1 MSTKKEKEKPL
12 HSLLAGASAGSVE
25 ALVTYPSDFVK
36 TRSQFGGAA
45 KEGPID
51 VIKNTL
57 RTKGFFGLYSGATA
71 LIIGN
76 GVKSAVRF
84 TTYDHIKHLLED
96 ENGKLT
102 PGRNVLAGLGAGTC
116 EAIIAVTPSETIK
129 TKMVQDAKRPDP
141 QYRGLVHG
149 VGQIIKNEGISG
161 VYRGLF
167 PVIMKQGTNSAVR
180 FTSYQT
186 LKQFIQGDHPDK
198 RLSGTTTFAIGGVAG
213 LITTYASQPFDTIKT
228 RMQSLEA
235 KTAYRNTFHCAYR
248 ILTEDGVLRFW
259 AGTTPR
265 LVRLILAGGIQ
276 FSTYEAV
283 MKLLKPKDADDK

>member
-1 MSTKKEKEKPL
+1 MSNKKEKPI
-12 HSLLAGASAGSVE
+12 HSLVAGASAGAVE

-36 TRSQFGGAA
+36 TRSQFGGTT
-45 KEGPID
+45 EGPIA

-57 RTKGFFGLYSGATA
+57 RTKGFFGLYSGASA

-76 GVKSAVRF
+76 GAKSAVRF
-84 TTYDHIKHLLED
+84 TTYDHIKHLLAD
-96 ENGKLT
+96 DQGKLT
-102 PGRNVLAGLGAGTC
+102 PARNVLAGLGAGTC

-129 TKMVQDAKRPDP
+129 TKMVQDARRPDP
-141 QYRGLVHG
+141 QYKGLIHG
-149 VGQIIKNEGISG
+149 TGQIIKNEGLRG

-186 LKQFIQGDHPDK
+186 LKQFIQGDQPDK
-198 RLSGTTTFAIGGVAG
+198 RLSSAVTFGIGAIAG
-213 LITTYASQPFDTIKT
+213 LITTYASMPFDVIKT

-235 KTAYRNTFHCAYR
+235 RTNYRNSFHCAYR
-248 ILTEDGVLRFW
+248 IFTEEGIFRFW

-265 LVRLILAGGIQ
+265 LVRLVLAGGIQ
-276 FSTYEAV
+276 FSTYEFV
-283 MKLLKPKDADDK
+283 MKLFRTGIV

>member
-1 MSTKKEKEKPL
+1 MSKQKENPF
-12 HSLLAGASAGSVE
+12 HSLIAGASAGSVE

-36 TRSQFGGAA
+36 TRSQFSGAA
-45 KEGPID
+45 EGPIA
-51 VIKNTL
+51 VIQNTL

-76 GVKSAVRF
+76 GAKSAVRF
-84 TTYDHIKHLLED
+84 TTYDHIKHLLAD

-129 TKMVQDAKRPDP
+129 TKMVQDARRPDP
-141 QYRGLVHG
+141 QYKGLLDGIGKIV
-149 VGQIIKNEGISG
+149 KAEGIQG

-180 FTSYQT
+180 FTSYQS
-186 LKQFIQGDHPDK
+186 LKQLVQGNQPDK
-198 RLSGTTTFAIGGVAG
+198 RLSGTVTFGLGAVAG
-213 LITTYASQPFDTIKT
+213 LITTYASMPFDVIKT
-228 RMQSLEA
+228 RMQI
-235 KTAYRNTFHCAYR
+235 F
-248 ILTEDGVLRFW
+248 TEDGVLRFW

-265 LVRLILAGGIQ
+265 LVRLVLAGGIQ
-276 FSTYEAV
+276 FSTYEFV
-283 MKLLKPKDADDK
+283 MKVLKSFEG

>member
-1 MSTKKEKEKPL
+1 MSTKKEKPW
-12 HSLLAGASAGSVE
+12 HSLTAGATAGAVE

-36 TRSQFGGAA
+36 TRSQFSGTN
-45 KEGPID
+45 EGPIA

-76 GVKSAVRF
+76 GAKSAVRF
-84 TTYDHIKHLLED
+84 TTYDHIKHLLQD
-96 ENGKLT
+96 DKGKLT

-129 TKMVQDAKRPDP
+129 TKMVQDARRPDP
-141 QYRGLVHG
+141 QYKGLIHG
-149 VGQIIKNEGISG
+149 TGQIIKNEGITG

-186 LKQFIQGDHPDK
+186 LKQFIQGNEPDK
-198 RLSGTTTFAIGGVAG
+198 RLSSTVTFGIGGVAG
-213 LITTYASQPFDTIKT
+213 LITTYASMPFDVIKT

-235 KTAYRNTFHCAYR
+235 RANYRNSFHCAYR
-248 ILTEDGVLRFW
+248 IFTEDGITRFW

-276 FSTYEAV
+276 FTAYEAV
-283 MKLLKPKDADDK
+283 MKLLRGNPSA